1 MLVLPFG
8 LSLPIGLIIA
18 LLLFAS
24 ALLGML
30 VSSFLPKDHLSPETK
45 NVVSVSTAI
54 FGTLAAL
61 VVGLLISTASTSFT
75 SKAQDLSKL
84 SSDLI
89 RLDRLLQRY
98 GPEAQTIRVLLHR
111 YTEAKLR
118 DLFPGDAKKQ
128 ANVADQITVSSLEEV
143 ESEIVALK
151 PASDAQRWLQPHAL
165 QIASAV
171 EDARWQLAQEDPTRI
186 PTPVLTVVLFWFA
199 LIFASFG
206 LFAPRNWTAFVA
218 IFLCAAGV
226 GSAIWMTSEL
236 HQPFQGL
243 IRVSSA
249 PLTDALEAMSR

>member
-1 MLVLPFG
+1 MLA
-8 LSLPIGLIIA
+8 LPIGLIIA

-30 VSSFLPKDHLSPETK
+30 VSRFLPEHHLSPETK

-61 VVGLLISTASTSFT
+61 VVGLLISTASTSFA
-75 SKAQDLSKL
+75 SKAQGLAKL

-89 RLDRLLQRY
+89 RLDSLLRRY
-98 GPEAQTIRVLLHR
+98 GPDAQDIRVLLRR

-118 DLFPGDAKKQ
+118 DLFPDDTKKQ
-128 ANVADQITVSSLEEV
+128 ADVAEETTVSLLDEV
-143 ESEIVALK
+143 ESKIAALK
-151 PASDAQRWLQPHAL
+151 PASDAQRWLQPQAL
-165 QIASAV
+165 QIAGAV
-171 EDARWQLAQEDPTRI
+171 DDARWQLAQEDPTTI
-186 PTPVLTVVLFWFA
+186 PSPVLALVLFWFA

-206 LFAPRNWTAFVA
+206 LFAPRNVTAIVA

-226 GSAIWMTSEL
+226 GSAIRMTTEL
-236 HQPFQGL
+236 HRPFQGL
-243 IRVSSA
+243 IRVSSP